1 MHSNVWNKSTGIKKL
16 TGGSLCF
23 ITPRPPCKGM
33 HLTVRNTCRAKA
45 PDRSPETR
53 ILLLYPRAPLLEVEM
68 RENSGANN
76 SRNACATAAAE
87 TAAIYVQW
95 FLCSL
100 SSNTPAFFFLMGRS
114 DNIALSHHVIFNS
127 LASEKSWST
136 KLYVLLIIHSLI

>member
-1 MHSNVWNKSTGIKKL
+1 MHLNVWNKSTGIDKL

-23 ITPRPPCKGM
+23 IIPRPPCKGM

-53 ILLLYPRAPLLEVEM
+53 ILLLYPRAPLLEVEK
-68 RENSGANN
+68 RENSGADN

-87 TAAIYVQW
+87 TAAIYMQW

-100 SSNTPAFFFLMGRS
+100 SSNTPAFFSLWAGVT
-114 DNIALSHHVIFNS
+114 ILPSHHVIFNS
-127 LASEKSWST
+127 LASEESWST
-136 KLYVLLIIHSLI
+136 ELYVPLIIHSLI